1 MNVLILHRLCLKE
14 MCRIHMFQFLCWC
27 NTINLCVIQS
37 PCCFDITNVLRRCV
51 VFKTTHV
58 VCNINTPQILECQ
71 TNLLHTT
78 SLAQFS
84 KTAHFSHPTHIGV
97 LKLHNGIYSELQ
109 ENDGFSIC
117 GNKLPGAILWKL
129 LQLLL
134 KQQSCRMPYMDVS
147 DHHGSTYISS
157 PLLQTLLNGVL
168 CLWVIYS
175 CYSFVCVS
183 VPG

>member
-1 MNVLILHRLCLKE
+1 
-14 MCRIHMFQFLCWC
+14 MFQSLCWC

-84 KTAHFSHPTHIGV
+84 KTAHFPHPTNIGL
-97 LKLHNGIYSELQ
+97 LKLHNGIYSLFNCRNLNKGLALWSFLVWTKIIPVFRVWRRYWVGGSRLSAYSFTAHLPQ
-109 ENDGFSIC
+109 VKTWVTLWKS
-117 GNKLPGAILWKL
+117 NKLDQFYLCNIACL
-129 LQLLL
+129 LIWPRQLLYL
-134 KQQSCRMPYMDVS
+134 
-147 DHHGSTYISS
+147 
-157 PLLQTLLNGVL
+157 
-168 CLWVIYS
+168 
-175 CYSFVCVS
+175 
-183 VPG
+183 